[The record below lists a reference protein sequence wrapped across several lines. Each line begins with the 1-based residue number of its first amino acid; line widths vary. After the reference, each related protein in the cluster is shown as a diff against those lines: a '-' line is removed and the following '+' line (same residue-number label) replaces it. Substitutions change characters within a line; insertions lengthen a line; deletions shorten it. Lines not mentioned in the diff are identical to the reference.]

1 MCNIII
7 NTFYIRFNDNDV
19 THRKI
24 FTLSKLLVIFY
35 TLKYGEFITYYFT
48 HFSAVSIVDLE
59 QVNVSRESLFG
70 LKKSPDAVVS

>member
-7 NTFYIRFNDNDV
+7 NNDNDV

-35 TLKYGEFITYYFT
+35 TLKYGEFITYASNKFRKMHT
-48 HFSAVSIVDLE
+48 LVAGAEFSC
-59 QVNVSRESLFG
+59 G
-70 LKKSPDAVVS
+70 Y